1 MLASRARTHGSFGE
15 GGVEEAGGGGVMTS
29 QRHLTLLDIRVSDY
43 NYCSDV
49 IVILYRNL
57 SSLT

>member
-15 GGVEEAGGGGVMTS
+15 GGVEEGGGRGMTS
-29 QRHLTLLDIRVSDY
+29 QRRLTLLDIRVSDY

-49 IVILYRNL
+49 IVILYRNIR
-57 SSLT
+57 SLT